1 MWLPANYN
9 GIIIYKMR
17 FFETVVLPG
26 LVLLALDGIFLTL
39 NRDMFEL
46 QVAEVQ
52 RVVLE
57 VKYLGTAL
65 CYALLIFALYYFI
78 IKDRRSIADAMIL
91 GFVIYG
97 VYETT
102 TYALLK
108 KWKLKT
114 MMIDTLWG
122 GILFGLTTMITYKLT
137 PIR

>member
-1 MWLPANYN
+1 
-9 GIIIYKMR
+9 MR

>member
-1 MWLPANYN
+1 
-9 GIIIYKMR
+9 MR
-17 FFETVVLPG
+17 FFDT
-26 LVLLALDGIFLTL
+26 VLLPALIMLVLDGIFLGM
-39 NRDMFEL
+39 NRDMFAL

-57 VKYLGTAL
+57 IRYLGAVL

-78 IKDRRSIADAMIL
+78 IKDRRPVIDAMLL

-108 KWKLKT
+108 KWKLQT

>member
-1 MWLPANYN
+1 
-9 GIIIYKMR
+9 MR
-17 FFETVVLPG
+17 FYDTVLLPG
-26 LVLLALDGIFLTL
+26 LIMLVLDVIFLGL
-39 NRDMFEL
+39 NKDMFEL

-57 VKYLGTAL
+57 VRYLGAVL
-65 CYALLIFALYYFI
+65 CYPLLIFALYYFI
-78 IKDRRSIADAMIL
+78 IKDRRPVIDAMIL

-108 KWKLKT
+108 KWKLQT

-122 GILFGLTTMITYKLT
+122 GILFGLTTMLTYKLT
-137 PIR
+137 PIH

>member
-1 MWLPANYN
+1 
-9 GIIIYKMR
+9 MR
-17 FFETVVLPG
+17 FYETILLPG
-26 LVLLALDGIFLTL
+26 LILLALDAVFITATK
-39 NRDMFEL
+39 DMFAL

-52 RVVLE
+52 RVVME
-57 VKYLGTAL
+57 VKYLGAVM

-78 IKDRRSIADAMIL
+78 IKDRRPVIDAILL

-108 KWKLKT
+108 KWKLQT
-114 MMIDTLWG
+114 VVIDTLWG
-122 GILFGLTTMITYKLT
+122 GILLGLTTMATYKLT